1 MHSVSGCI
9 QLHMLRVPGASRL
22 LDRLWQSPQSFPDYI
37 FFSDKTSI
45 NFMAADV
52 GPIFA
57 HVSKLDDFSNRKDM
71 TPNDLETNPH
81 VFVSSAGD

>member
-22 LDRLWQSPQSFPDYI
+22 LDRLWQSRQSFPEYI
-37 FFSDKTSI
+37 FFSDKTSM

-57 HVSKLDDFSNRKDM
+57 PQNGSTRLKIR
-71 TPNDLETNPH
+71 
-81 VFVSSAGD
+81 